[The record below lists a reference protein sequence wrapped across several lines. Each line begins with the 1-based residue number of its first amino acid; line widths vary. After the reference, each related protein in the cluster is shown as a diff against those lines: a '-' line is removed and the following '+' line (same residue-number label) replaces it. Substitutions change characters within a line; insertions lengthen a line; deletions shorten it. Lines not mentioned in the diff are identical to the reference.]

1 MEWFGESNSIIVKLS
16 NFIFIFP
23 LSFILKGIVIFNKRL
38 TNLFRNISSLVNND
52 ILPYLKI
59 STTFLLLLLMDV
71 LEVENR

>member
-38 TNLFRNISSLVNND
+38 TNLFINISSLVNND